1 MDWCLLC
8 TFMRLDQWPREW
20 IPVSK
25 VSLHSVFSHKSSCL
39 PSMHQGLSQRLLVV
53 QAKTSNTPKSRA
65 KMNLLS
71 FGYGTSSKGLV
82 QAWSLAGRSNHKEL
96 PVSWGGGFL
105 PPLIIW
111 WNSQKLATIAGVRGL
126 LGWRSN
132 VSVCLM
138 SCFAHHDR
146 LYTEAVNQNSL
157 LELLLSGIYP
167 QQWAR

>member
-96 PVSWGGGFL
+96 PVSWGGGFPSSIHYLMEFTKTCDNCWDKGTSWLKVKRECL
-105 PPLIIW
+105 PHVLFCPPW
-111 WNSQKLATIAGVRGL
+111 
-126 LGWRSN
+126 
-132 VSVCLM
+132 
-138 SCFAHHDR
+138 
-146 LYTEAVNQNSL
+146 
-157 LELLLSGIYP
+157 
-167 QQWAR
+167 